1 MNIHYISHGP
11 HKSGGFQHESRLM
24 ETCIK
29 YYQTTQEVVAKTF
42 RQEKLFE
49 TWIDYLYLLA
59 WSFFKSN
66 GDINITTARTALPAI
81 WRNRFNKKQVW
92 IVLHNYDDKDGK
104 SALMKLYF
112 KILFKVLAKNKN
124 SRIKLIVVA
133 PYWENYFKTEKK
145 IPFVYWF
152 PNLFE
157 TAIYKEAGNQKK
169 NKWIHLGQYSVKNDP
184 AIFDLAGRLN
194 KAGYHCYFSTLDERQ
209 HFIDRAAYDIVKF
222 DTFNDYLDRMA
233 RCECTLALSRVKEGW
248 NRVAHESLLLGT
260 PVLGFKSGGL
270 GDLLKESNSII
281 VNSVDE
287 AYTCI
292 TEKLWMQ
299 ADEDFLLK
307 YDIKNGIN
315 WIKTICQS

>member
-11 HKSGGFQHESRLM
+11 HKSGGYQHESRLLSACTQYF
-24 ETCIK
+24 E
-29 YYQTTQEVVAKTF
+29 TTQTVNTKTF

-49 TWIDYLYLLA
+49 TWLDYWYLLIWA
-59 WSFFKSN
+59 FFKSD

-81 WRNRFNKKQVW
+81 WRNKFNKKQVW
-92 IVLHNYDDKDGK
+92 VVLHNYDEQDGK
-104 SALMKLYF
+104 SWLMKTYYKL
-112 KILFKVLAKNKN
+112 LFRFLSKNKDP
-124 SRIKLIVVA
+124 RFKLITVA
-133 PYWENYFKTEKK
+133 PYWQHYFQTEKK

-157 TAIYKEAGNQKK
+157 LDIYKDVGNQKK
-169 NKWIHLGQYSVKNDP
+169 NKWIHLGQFSSKNDP
-184 AIFDLAGRLN
+184 AIITLAARLN
-194 KAGYHCYFSTLDERQ
+194 KAGYYCYFSTLDERQ
-209 HFIDRAAYDIVKF
+209 HRIDRNNYDVVKF
-222 DTFNDYLDRMA
+222 DNFTDYLDSMA

-307 YDIKNGIN
+307 YDISNGIN
-315 WIKTICQS
+315 WMKTICQS

>member
-24 ETCIK
+24 ETCAK
-29 YYQTTQEVVAKTF
+29 YYGATHTVVNKTF

-92 IVLHNYDDKDGK
+92 VVLHNFDEKDGK
-104 SALMKLYF
+104 SWLMKLYY
-112 KILFKVLAKNKN
+112 KSLFKVLAKNKD
-124 SRIKLIVVA
+124 SRIKLIAVA
-133 PYWENYFKTEKK
+133 PYWVNYFQSEKK
-145 IPFVYWF
+145 IQHVFWF

-169 NKWIHLGQYSVKNDP
+169 NKWIHLGQFSTKNDP
-184 AIFDLAGRLN
+184 AILELAKRLH
-194 KAGYHCYFSTLDERQ
+194 KEGYHCYFSTLDERQ
-209 HFIDRAAYDIVKF
+209 QRIDRANFDIVKF
-222 DTFNDYLDRMA
+222 DSFTDYLDRMA
-233 RCECTLALSRVKEGW
+233 RCECTLALSKIKEGW
-248 NRVAHESLLLGT
+248 NRVAHESLLVST
-260 PVLGFKSGGL
+260 PVLGYKSGGL

-292 TEKLWMQ
+292 TEKLWMH
-299 ADEDFLLK
+299 ADDEFLMR
-307 YDIKNGIN
+307 YDISNGLN
-315 WIKTICQS
+315 WMKTICQS